1 MLKRVRNKEMQRFTR
16 TLMGMMLLVLIG
28 CQKEAPPVDLAAEHA
43 PYYLPG
49 MIEAE
54 YEPEARPRVDRTPKV
69 LDDPEEIAKLQ
80 KRCDH
85 WRAER
90 YAWAIERL
98 DDEVW
103 SYDSFV
109 RTFREMPEKAK
120 ADLKRMMN
128 DTNNS
133 AELRAFSASALADLG
148 SDEGGSFLLECLT
161 SDDANLRY
169 QAVNCL
175 PALYEFPDFSIGDRA
190 ERVLALLEDPDRDIA
205 NQAAVMCRWGKIPE
219 AEERMVKVLNAA
231 GDTKRPEMAESLAV
245 IATRGESVEALA
257 GHIDLEEG
265 GRFDWGPLIKYNHLI
280 RHKDPALSGP
290 IRRFVFDYAMKFPD
304 ERYHWQLAG
313 RLAEC
318 AGPEDKEVLL
328 DILAN
333 AKDGSS
339 RAYAA
344 GGLARL
350 EPEKGVDILLE
361 FAETEGGIY
370 GVAGALSEYAGPEDF
385 PRIKELLLKTKGP
398 WRGNVV
404 HLCYF
409 KLGPEGRSLLEEH
422 SDRISPELVT
432 PLQWRRN
439 EWGVR
444 GALEEFQAAGMI
456 DVEVDKIIE
465 ELRADHDPNGVPK
478 EHDLGSPATLLLALE
493 EVGIMD
499 RFDIDCGG
507 APAGHEWLLRDMAK
521 ISRGK
526 FTPQCVDEL
535 WLQMDEND
543 EEAPYLLQFLADGRL
558 YQVGVENY
566 GDWFDLEPVL
576 NLANF
581 YLEEAGHKER
591 FQMLEG
597 KSQWFQ
603 LIFAD
608 PDKLAPLAEKYG
620 LKLTTNLRQPLE
632 SARAE

>member
-1 MLKRVRNKEMQRFTR
+1 MLKRIRNKEMQRFTR
-16 TLMGMMLLVLIG
+16 TFFGIMLLVLIG
-28 CQKEAPPVDLAAEHA
+28 CQKSAPPVDLAAEHA

-49 MIEAE
+49 GIEAE
-54 YEPEARPRVDRTPKV
+54 YDPEARPRVDRTPKV

-148 SDEGGSFLLECLT
+148 SDEGVSFLLECLT

-175 PALYEFPDFSIGDRA
+175 PTLYEFPDFSIGDRA
-190 ERVLALLEDPDRDIA
+190 EQVLALLEDPDRDVA
-205 NQAAVMCRWGKIPE
+205 NQAAEMCRWVKIPG

-245 IATRGESVEALA
+245 IATRGESVKALVE
-257 GHIDLEEG
+257 HIDLEEG
-265 GRFDWGPLIKYNHLI
+265 GRFDWGTPIKYNHLI
-280 RHKDPALSGP
+280 RHEDPALSGP
-290 IRRFVFDYAMKFPD
+290 IRRTVFDYAMKFPD
-304 ERYHWQLAG
+304 ERYDSILVK
-313 RLAEC
+313 RLAEW
-318 AGPEDKEVLL
+318 ASPEDKEVLL
-328 DILAN
+328 DIQAN
-333 AKDGSS
+333 AKDVSS
-339 RAYAA
+339 RAYATE
-344 GGLARL
+344 GLARL
-350 EPEKGVDILLE
+350 EPEKGAGILLE
-361 FAETEGGIY
+361 FAEKEGGLY
-370 GVAGALSEYAGPEDF
+370 GLAGALSKYTGPEDF

-398 WRGNVV
+398 WRGAVV
-404 HLCYF
+404 GLCYF
-409 KLGPEGRSLLEEH
+409 KCGPEGRAFLEGH
-422 SDRISPELVT
+422 SDRISAHVLTDWEWKRN
-432 PLQWRRN
+432 QWD
-439 EWGVR
+439 VP

-456 DVEVDKIIE
+456 DAEVDKIVE
-465 ELRADHDPNGVPK
+465 ELQTARDPNGVPK
-478 EHDLGSPATLLLALE
+478 EHDLGSPATLQFALE
-493 EVGIMD
+493 NVGIMD

-566 GDWFDLEPVL
+566 GEWFDLEPVL

-591 FQMLEG
+591 FQMLDTDSRFFE
-597 KSQWFQ
+597 